1 MPLFK
6 LTLKTIIA
14 RNTYLVFLLVLV
26 VLPLALPYLTPW
38 EEKPS
43 VFAPAR
49 AQTAWSLLWLI
60 TLVWLFYQAASMGH
74 DGASQGVLEYLKT
87 LGMKR
92 RSQMGQLWAN
102 SLLFCGICLVLVL
115 GISLLLARPD
125 NPEETGMW
133 VATNLQYA
141 LLYLL
146 AVGPLFLLA
155 TALGTR
161 INGTAA
167 YVITVGLAVYG
178 LYGIGYLDFFL
189 SQSGNPV
196 VDLLYVLS
204 PHYHLADLTN
214 RLVFQMG
221 PLEGSA
227 FAKITAYLIGL
238 GIVIVGVGTLL
249 FREKK

>member
-6 LTLKTIIA
+6 LALKTIIA
-14 RNTYLVFLLVLV
+14 RNTYLVFLLALV
-26 VLPLALPYLTPW
+26 TLPWILPYLTPW

-49 AQTAWSLLWLI
+49 ALTAWGLLWLL
-60 TLVWLFYQAASMGH
+60 TLLWLFYQAAIMGH
-74 DGASQGVLEYLKT
+74 DGASQGVLEYFKT

-92 RSQMGQLWAN
+92 RNQMLQLWAN
-102 SLLFCGICLVLVL
+102 SLLFCGICLSLVL
-115 GISLLLARPD
+115 MIALVFSL
-125 NPEETGMW
+125 PEKTESVGPW
-133 VATNLQYA
+133 VITNLQYA
-141 LLYLL
+141 VLYLL
-146 AVGPLFLLA
+146 AVAPLFLLA
-155 TALGTR
+155 IALGTR

-167 YVITVGLAVYG
+167 YVITAGMAVYG

-196 VDLLYVLS
+196 IDAVYVIS

-221 PLEGSA
+221 PLENSA
-227 FAKITAYLIGL
+227 FIKILVYFMGL
-238 GIVIVGVGTLL
+238 DLVVVSASVLL
-249 FREKK
+249 FRVKK

>member
-14 RNTYLVFLLVLV
+14 RNTYLVFLLALVL
-26 VLPLALPYLTPW
+26 LPLLLPYLTPW

-43 VFAPAR
+43 LFAPAR
-49 AQTAWSLLWLI
+49 AQTAWALLWVISLLWL
-60 TLVWLFYQAASMGH
+60 LYQAAMMGH
-74 DGASQGVLEYLKT
+74 DGASQGVLEYFKT

-102 SLLFCGICLVLVL
+102 SLLFCGICLALVL
-115 GISLLLARPD
+115 AVSLLLARPG

-133 VATNLQYA
+133 IATNLQYA

-146 AVGPLFLLA
+146 AIAPLLLLA

-161 INGTAA
+161 VNGTAA
-167 YVITVGLAVYG
+167 YVVTAGIAVYG

-196 VDLLYVLS
+196 VDALYVIS

-221 PLEGSA
+221 PLETSA
-227 FAKITAYLIGL
+227 FALMVAYFVALAVVIIG
-238 GIVIVGVGTLL
+238 VSSLL
-249 FREKK
+249 FRVKK

>member
-14 RNTYLVFLLVLV
+14 RNTYLVFLLALVL
-26 VLPLALPYLTPW
+26 LPLVLPYLTPW

-43 VFAPAR
+43 LFAPAR
-49 AQTAWSLLWLI
+49 AQTAWGLLWIVSLL
-60 TLVWLFYQAASMGH
+60 WLFYQAALIGH
-74 DGASQGVLEYLKT
+74 DGASQGVLEYFKT

-92 RSQMGQLWAN
+92 WSQMGQLWAT
-102 SLLFCGICLVLVL
+102 SLLFCGICLALVL
-115 GISLLLARPD
+115 GVSLLLARPD
-125 NPEETGMW
+125 SPEETGMW
-133 VATNLQYA
+133 IMTNLQYA

-146 AVGPLFLLA
+146 ALAPLFLLA

-167 YVITVGLAVYG
+167 YVLTAGIAVYG

-196 VDLLYVLS
+196 MDALYVIS
-204 PHYHLADLTN
+204 PHYHLADLSN

-227 FAKITAYLIGL
+227 FAKIVAYFVGL
-238 GIVIVGVGTLL
+238 AVVIIAVSSLL
-249 FREKK
+249 FQTKK